1 MIKETA
7 FKLVKAGVTL
17 VLIALVATTGSKLL
31 SELYLTEKT
40 ETDHFIL
47 LWTKDEARFF
57 DCLPTAL
64 EENYQRIS
72 KDLNSTLSGKI
83 NVKLYDHFWIYN
95 LSIGNPFPWP
105 KLRASGNADYQRKL
119 IDVLLPP
126 LNDPIYQE
134 KNVLQLFCMTGI
146 GHEIAH
152 ILISE
157 INPRFIRG
165 WWHEGIA
172 EYEHLIPL
180 KDHDEFKALIVN
192 TELAIKNRV
201 TAGTIPTFDELSVR
215 NFNKFVGM
223 NGYEFSTEF
232 VNFAVNEFGP
242 EVISRMAKYPEDY
255 DRVFFAS
262 KEEVWQQ
269 WLEYLTVN
277 YSDENL

>member
-1 MIKETA
+1 MKKETV
-7 FKLVKAGVTL
+7 FKLVKAGVIL
-17 VLIALVATTGSKLL
+17 VLIALVTTTGSKLT

-40 ETDHFIL
+40 ETDHFIFS
-47 LWTKDEARFF
+47 WTKDEAQFF
-57 DCLPTAL
+57 DCLPAAV

-72 KDLNSTLSGKI
+72 KDLNSTASGKI
-83 NVKLYDHFWIYN
+83 TIKPYDNSWIYN
-95 LSIGNPFPWP
+95 LSIGNPLPWP
-105 KLRASGNADYQRKL
+105 KLRASGNADYRRKI

-126 LNDPIYQE
+126 LDDPVYQE

-180 KDHDEFKALIVN
+180 KDHDGFK
-192 TELAIKNRV
+192 ELKESNERAIKTRV
-201 TAGTIPTFDELSVR
+201 ATGNIPTFEELSVR
-215 NFNKFVGM
+215 DFNKFVGM

-232 VNFAVNEFGP
+232 VNFAVSEFGP
-242 EVISRMAKYPEDY
+242 EVIRRMAKYPEDY
-255 DRVFFAS
+255 DRVFNAS
-262 KEEVWQQ
+262 KEEVWQH
-269 WLEYLTVN
+269 WLEYLTMN